1 MVEAEPSM
9 TEQNNRRIGWCN
21 PGPSQTIAFGVS
33 VTEGIPKALQQLDVS
48 RIVLA
53 TTNSLARP
61 NGLGE
66 RVREALGVDCVSV
79 VSDIRAH
86 TPRSDVMRLV
96 NALRDAD
103 GVVSL
108 GGGSVC
114 DAVKAARI
122 CLANAIFELDDIDRV
137 RASSLSP
144 GLSGRAAITPPTLPF
159 VAIPTTLSAGEYTSF
174 AGVTDERGGRKE
186 ALASPGMA
194 PDIVLLDP
202 AMTLATPPQLWFATG
217 VRAVDHAV
225 ETWCAHNA
233 TPFSDATSLHAMRL
247 MVGALRRSHADWED
261 LSARQDCLEAAWL
274 AIQGLAM
281 GVDAGASH
289 GIGHALGG
297 TAGMPHGETSCVMLP
312 HVLRYNA
319 PINAARQAAL
329 AEAVG
334 QPERTLA
341 DIVAELVAVLGL
353 PGRLRDAG
361 VRAEQIGAITA
372 ASMRDPWVHSN
383 PRPLPTQADVHS
395 ILQSAW

>member
-1 MVEAEPSM
+1 M
-9 TEQNNRRIGWCN
+9 TAQDNRNIGWCK
-21 PGPSQTIAFGVS
+21 PGPSQTVAFGMS
-33 VTEGIPKALQQLDVS
+33 VAEGLPKALRQLGAL
-48 RIVLA
+48 RIVFV

-61 NGLGE
+61 GGLAE
-66 RVREALGVDCVSV
+66 RVRDALGVDCLSV

-86 TPRSDVMRLV
+86 TPRSDVMRVV
-96 NALRDAD
+96 NALKDAD

-122 CLANAIFELDDIDRV
+122 CLANAVFEPDDIDRV
-137 RASSLSP
+137 RASRLSA
-144 GLSGRAAITPPTLPF
+144 GLSGREALIPPTLPF
-159 VAIPTTLSAGEYTSF
+159 IAIPTTLSAGEYTSF
-174 AGVTDERGGRKE
+174 AGSTDERSGRKE

-202 AMTLATPPQLWFATG
+202 AMTVATPPRLWFATG

-225 ETWCAHNA
+225 ETWCAQNT
-233 TPFSDATSLHAMRL
+233 TPLSDATSLHAMRL
-247 MVGALRRSHADWED
+247 MVGALLRSHHDWED

-319 PINAARQAAL
+319 PVNGVRQAAL

-334 QPERTLA
+334 QPGRPLA
-341 DIVAELVAVLGL
+341 DILTNLVAVLGL
-353 PGRLRDAG
+353 PERLRDAG
-361 VRAEQIGAITA
+361 VKAEQMEAIA
-372 ASMRDPWVHSN
+372 AAAMQDPWVHSN
-383 PRPLPTQADVHS
+383 PRPLPTQADVYR